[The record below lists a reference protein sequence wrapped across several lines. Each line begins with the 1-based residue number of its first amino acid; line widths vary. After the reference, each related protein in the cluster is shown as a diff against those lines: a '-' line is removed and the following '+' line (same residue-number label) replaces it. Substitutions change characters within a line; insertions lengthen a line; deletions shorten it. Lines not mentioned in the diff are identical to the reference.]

1 MTLTTNDSITTTA
14 PSGHGTA
21 IESVLETLLADI
33 MRGTYP
39 PGARLPAERELSKI
53 LGASRP
59 TLREALRR
67 LGEWQLVD
75 PRRGSGIVVRPLADW
90 SIEVLPAYLR
100 YARPSPSMPTTGRLL
115 LDLLA
120 LRRVI
125 IRDVVSLVTP
135 RLGGSN
141 CTITARAQIQRAW
154 GARHTP
160 AVFVRED
167 FLVMR
172 AVVEAAGF
180 LPAVWMLNRVAGV
193 YVEIAQAVTNQ
204 VRVPDDYVESSTA
217 YLDAIDRGDA
227 DTAANL
233 VNAYLERHDA
243 ALTRALE
250 MIA

>member
-1 MTLTTNDSITTTA
+1 MTLTVEPTTPA
-14 PSGHGTA
+14 GNGHSHGTA
-21 IESVLETLLADI
+21 IESVLEALLADI

-39 PGARLPAERELSKI
+39 PGARLPAERELSKL

-67 LGEWQLVD
+67 LGEWQLVE
-75 PRRGSGIVVRPLADW
+75 PRRGSGIVVRALADW

-100 YARPSPSMPTTGRLL
+100 YARPSPAMPTTGRLL

-125 IRDVVSLVTP
+125 IRDVVQLVGP
-135 RLGGSN
+135 RLAGGAG
-141 CTITARAQIQRAW
+141 TVAARTQLSRAW
-154 GARHTP
+154 ATRQTP
-160 AVFVRED
+160 QAFVRED

-193 YVEIAQAVTNQ
+193 YMEIAANITNQ
-204 VRVPDDYVESSTA
+204 VRVPDDYLEPSSA
-217 YLDAIDRGDA
+217 YLDAIDRGDG
-227 DTAANL
+227 DKAAEL
-233 VNAYLERHDA
+233 VTAYLERHDA
-243 ALTRALE
+243 VLVRALE

>member
-1 MTLTTNDSITTTA
+1 MTPTTDSIITT
-14 PSGHGTA
+14 PGNGHGTA
-21 IESVLETLLADI
+21 IESVLEALLAEI
-33 MRGTYP
+33 MRGNYP
-39 PGARLPAERELSKI
+39 PGARLPAERELSKT

-67 LGEWQLVD
+67 LGEWQLVE
-75 PRRGSGIVVRPLADW
+75 PRRGSGIVVRPLVDW

-125 IRDVVSLVTP
+125 IRDVAQLVAP
-135 RLGGSN
+135 RLIGGGG
-141 CTITARAQIQRAW
+141 TVMARTQLQRAW
-154 GARHTP
+154 ASRLTP

-172 AVVEAAGF
+172 AVVEAANF

-193 YVEIAQAVTNQ
+193 YIEIAAAVTNQ
-204 VRVPDDYVESSTA
+204 ARVPDDYLEASNA
-217 YLDAIDRGDA
+217 YLDAIDRGDG
-227 DTAANL
+227 DKAAEL
-233 VNAYLERHDA
+233 VTAYLERHDA
-243 ALTRALE
+243 ALIRALE